1 MTAGKRTTA
10 DLLIAQT
17 WFVPERVGIRYEIEA
32 WPAAVPFPA
41 QAFLKRTPKTPPPAG
56 TVVFFTRDER
66 LYDEVVTFEGTD
78 TPVTVSWH
86 PAKDSHGQPIKVA
99 TAITRQSQAVAS

>member
-1 MTAGKRTTA
+1 MTAGKRTA

-41 QAFLKRTPKTPPPAG
+41 QAFIKRTPNTPPPIG
-56 TVVFFTRDER
+56 TVVFFTRDEQ
-66 LYDEVVTFEGTD
+66 LYDEVVAFEGTD
-78 TPVTVSWH
+78 TPVTVSWQ
-86 PAKDSHGQPIKVA
+86 PAKDGHGHAIKVA
-99 TAITRQSQAVAS
+99 TAIARHSQAVAS